1 MLFSFK
7 AVQLLEQFLKDL
19 MEIVITSMSNF
30 KVHYLLLVLL
40 KKLQL
45 VYCKVHELLLTTFQ
59 TCTS

>member
-7 AVQLLEQFLKDL
+7 AVQLLEQLLKDL

-40 KKLQL
+40 K
-45 VYCKVHELLLTTFQ
+45 
-59 TCTS
+59 